1 MRAAFLGQDR
11 CCELLLD
18 HGADINAQDE
28 VGRTALMEACVA
40 FKKDTIRLLIS
51 RGADVNAFD
60 NNGCT
65 ALMRAAYGGYVS
77 LVEELLAAGADKEM
91 VDKEGNK
98 AIHYVREH
106 CLAQLKPILK

>member
-1 MRAAFLGQDR
+1 MRAAFLGHDR
-11 CCELLLD
+11 CVAVLLD
-18 HGADINAQDE
+18 AGADINAQDE

-40 FKKDTIRLLIS
+40 FKKDVIRHLIE
-51 RGADVNAFD
+51 RGADVNLCD

-77 LVEELLAAGADKEM
+77 LVEDLLANGADKELI
-91 VDKEGNK
+91 DKEGNK
-98 AIHYVREH
+98 AIHYVRED